1 MEKKKKNKVQ
11 ESYKGTTGN
20 SVDRLSKGNGWKDK
34 RGTRLPCPK
43 KNPFT
48 VSFGLGVLGGSQSS
62 SVPPRQR
69 YQSSPERIFQLPD
82 TMFRCLL
89 VWSAVS
95 WCCWTPLLLLAIR
108 MPLSSTEGSFLVGK
122 RKPGTY
128 FPWLIRN
135 FSKDAV
141 RILRCRRSW
150 KAAAALTNESVRRR
164 ENEKGF
170 QP

>member
-1 MEKKKKNKVQ
+1 MEKKKNKVQ

-43 KNPFT
+43 KKPFYSEFW
-48 VSFGLGVLGGSQSS
+48 VGGAWWLSIQLGSTSAALPKLTRKNISTAWHDVQMSS
-62 SVPPRQR
+62 GVERGFVMLLN
-69 YQSSPERIFQLPD
+69 SSAASGHPN
-82 TMFRCLL
+82 
-89 VWSAVS
+89 AVVFHRRKF
-95 WCCWTPLLLLAIR
+95 P
-108 MPLSSTEGSFLVGK
+108 GGK

>member
-1 MEKKKKNKVQ
+1 MEKKKIRYRKATK
-11 ESYKGTTGN
+11 ELLGI
-20 SVDRLSKGNGWKDK
+20 RLTAYQKAMAERINVEPGF
-34 RGTRLPCPK
+34 PAPK
-43 KNPFT
+43 KKLFYSEFW
-48 VSFGLGVLGGSQSS
+48 VGGAWWLSIQLGSTSAALPKLTRKNISTAWHDVQMSS
-62 SVPPRQR
+62 GVERGFVMLLN
-69 YQSSPERIFQLPD
+69 SSAASGHPN
-82 TMFRCLL
+82 
-89 VWSAVS
+89 AVVFHRRKF
-95 WCCWTPLLLLAIR
+95 P
-108 MPLSSTEGSFLVGK
+108 GGK